1 MEREREGVVGRGRAG
16 GGEML
21 EEERRVGD
29 GREDHRMRGCMWDG
43 PPVSSLG
50 MSCDG
55 TGGKST

>member
-1 MEREREGVVGRGRAG
+1 
-16 GGEML
+16 ML